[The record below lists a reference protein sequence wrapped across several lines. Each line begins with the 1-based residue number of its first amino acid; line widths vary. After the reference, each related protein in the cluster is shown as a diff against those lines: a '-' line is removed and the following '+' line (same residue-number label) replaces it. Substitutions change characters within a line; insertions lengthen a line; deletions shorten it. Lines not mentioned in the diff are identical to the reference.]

1 MASRIDKFTMFMD
14 GLFYFEVG
22 VRFIAAKKKKEEE
35 EEEEEE
41 HTHAQRRYS
50 DAFPSC
56 AVLSHRRGSGSVSVA
71 VAVDLAL
78 VAFPPV
84 PVSAL
89 LRGLQAV
96 TDCGDTHL

>member
-1 MASRIDKFTMFMD
+1 MWH
-14 GLFYFEVG
+14 
-22 VRFIAAKKKKEEE
+22 KKKKRRKKEEE
-35 EEEEEE
+35 A
-41 HTHAQRRYS
+41 HTRSAQVFRRFS
-50 DAFPSC
+50 PR
-56 AVLSHRRGSGSVSVA
+56 AVLSHRRGSGSLSVA